1 MFSRYIRSFGADCS
15 TNAHHQMGARY
26 SSFPIALVASTSI
39 DDSNLIPRQWLNLGL
54 SRYRWLQL
62 RRINRCKAFSAPVGP
77 NTLTG
82 APSRT
87 AEPAQNPATNR
98 YSRSE
103 ATISSFTKKNQ
114 CPVPTPRFQRDCG
127 QRGFQARLPAHSSAW
142 ARSVASHPLREPQ
155 LRKRSSFIFN
165 QAPDDTVGRQSHH
178 SPTSDQRH
186 QHLGR
191 CLISVAT
198 AIFKGT
204 NRTSIEPPLL
214 PAQRC

>member
-1 MFSRYIRSFGADCS
+1 MATIAPHQPLQSVFRTRWSQYPDRCPEQNSRTGAKSGNQPLQPIRS
-15 TNAHHQMGARY
+15 H
-26 SSFPIALVASTSI
+26 
-39 DDSNLIPRQWLNLGL
+39 NLII
-54 SRYRWLQL
+54 Y
-62 RRINRCKAFSAPVGP
+62 
-77 NTLTG
+77 
-82 APSRT
+82 
-87 AEPAQNPATNR
+87 E
-98 YSRSE
+98 
-103 ATISSFTKKNQ
+103 KNQ
-114 CPVPTPRFQRDCG
+114 SPVPTPRFQRDCG

-165 QAPDDTVGRQSHH
+165 QAPDDTVRRQSHH

-198 AIFKGT
+198 AIFKRT